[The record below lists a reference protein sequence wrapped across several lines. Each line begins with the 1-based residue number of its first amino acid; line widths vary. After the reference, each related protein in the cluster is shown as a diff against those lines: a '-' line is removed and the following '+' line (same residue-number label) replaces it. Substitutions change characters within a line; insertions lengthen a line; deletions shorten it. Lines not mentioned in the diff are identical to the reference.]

1 MSTEQCG
8 SLSSNGKRCD
18 ESPAPSTGSSQ
29 PISLPLAAAAEPDPM
44 HPNERLSSPEIPF
57 SRPDTPR
64 PSSVS
69 PCLRGDPDRT
79 GWLLALLQEA
89 MTGVMGGDATP
100 LQKANAVARL
110 TALYLKACHVAGL
123 EQANAALAERAA
135 AAEAY
140 TADLEARATA
150 WAERLGEA
158 VTAEAPQDE
167 PDQSSGAPEED
178 ARTAERALLVLLGAP
193 ACLLRGTSTPEPADL
208 GGALPV
214 NGRRPETV
222 PAGRRAPP

>member
-1 MSTEQCG
+1 M
-8 SLSSNGKRCD
+8 
-18 ESPAPSTGSSQ
+18 
-29 PISLPLAAAAEPDPM
+29 
-44 HPNERLSSPEIPF
+44 
-57 SRPDTPR
+57 
-64 PSSVS
+64 S

-79 GWLLALLQEA
+79 GWLPALLQEA

-150 WAERLGEA
+150 WAERLGEVGA
-158 VTAEAPQDE
+158 VELAPDGLSEAGADVTGSAPPTE
-167 PDQSSGAPEED
+167 SGLLSL
-178 ARTAERALLVLLGAP
+178 TRAQVG
-193 ACLLRGTSTPEPADL
+193 SL
-208 GGALPV
+208 GGLFNPAAGDLPDGPPA
-214 NGRRPETV
+214 NGRPPEAISA
-222 PAGRRAPP
+222 PRRAPP